1 MKVFLLFVCLMAA
14 SPAGF
19 TSEAWVSSGLDAIKQ
34 AENTPREA
42 EDAFRA
48 EQVAAAYARSRFGAL
63 TAADRKRLN
72 DADARWVYQ
81 GTNIASFYTVDP
93 VITQDQIAA
102 LADLERRGTV
112 SDADTKDTYRALV
125 ATRDFAAADRFK
137 KTRKISNLPG
147 LPTFHSELGP
157 GFKEGPTELVVEKAG
172 SVLTRRP
179 AAIRPG
185 IDIFVVAHPLC
196 HFTQAAI
203 RDLEAD
209 PALRQLFARHSKWIA
224 PQARETDFTVFDEWN
239 KAHPDMVMTV
249 AYKRQEWPALNDWA
263 TPVFYFMRDGKVVAK
278 VAGWP
283 KEGRKQELWQAAA
296 KIGHAAG
303 SAGRALPISR

>member
-1 MKVFLLFVCLMAA
+1 MRVFLWFVCLMAVVA

-19 TSEAWVSSGLDAIKQ
+19 TSEAWVSNGLDGIKQ

-48 EQVAAAYARSRFGAL
+48 KQVSAAYARSRFGAL
-63 TAADRKRLN
+63 TVADRKRLS

-81 GTNIASFYTVDP
+81 GTNIASFYTAETT
-93 VITQDQIAA
+93 ITHDQIAA
-102 LADLERRGTV
+102 LADLERRGTA
-112 SDADTKDTYRALV
+112 SDADIKDTYRALV
-125 ATRDFAAADRFK
+125 ATRDFAAADSFK
-137 KTRKISNLPG
+137 KTHKASNLPG

-157 GFKEGPTELVVEKAG
+157 GFKEGPTELVVEKSG
-172 SVLTRRP
+172 SVLIRRP
-179 AAIRPG
+179 AAIRSG
-185 IDIFVVAHPLC
+185 TDIFVVAHPLC

-209 PALRQLFARHSKWIA
+209 PALRQLFATHSKWIA
-224 PQARETDFTVFDEWN
+224 PQGRETDFAVFDEWN
-239 KAHPDMVMTV
+239 KAHPDTVMTV
-249 AYKRQEWPALNDWA
+249 AYKRQEWPALSDWA

-283 KEGRKQELWQAAA
+283 KEGRKQELRGAAA
-296 KIGHAAG
+296 KIGYGAG
-303 SAGRALPISR
+303 QAP